1 MLGEDAQASVLQ
13 ELARS
18 PTPTSTK
25 KTKTFFFLILDAVLP
40 VPGPQ
45 LCSCIRRDTS
55 GTLSCGP
62 RQEYQMAWLLLRPLL
77 YVSGTIS
84 W

>member
-1 MLGEDAQASVLQ
+1 MPRPLSFPSA
-13 ELARS
+13 
-18 PTPTSTK
+18 PTPTLTK
-25 KTKTFFFLILDAVLP
+25 NQKLFFFLILDVVFP

-45 LCSCIRRDTS
+45 LCSCKCIRRETS
-55 GTLSCGP
+55 DTLSCGP
-62 RQEYQMAWLLLRPLL
+62 RREYQMAWLLLRPLL